1 MPYLRQ
7 SHNVKPVRW
16 GSEAD
21 VQYAIAKNSEK
32 IYGVDPDS
40 NVLTM
45 PLFFGFPCLDFS
57 GKQNHGTPY
66 GGVAYHSG
74 SLDFDGTDDYVG
86 VGSGV
91 PTSLKMGTGSFTV
104 SAWVTIDAY
113 TTTGGRIVA
122 VGTNVKRYELRE
134 TLTVTDKRIYLTID
148 DDTTKTDLFLT
159 ASNLDDSNR
168 HYIVGVRDRASDL
181 LRIYIDGI
189 QKVSGADNTNNS
201 IDEDTAA
208 CIGRLSEADA
218 FFDGLIADTR
228 INNIAL
234 TVEQIALFY
243 ARKWD
248 LYRRVGRTYYSV
260 AAASG
265 FQPAWAR
272 NSNIILQPG
281 VYS

>member
-74 SLDFDGTDDYVG
+74 SLNFDGVDDYVG
-86 VGSGV
+86 ATDKNSLDIVDDLTLSVWIKTTDNNTLRGIIGKDTD
-91 PTSLKMGTGSFTV
+91 TSLNICPYTLYYNSGEVRFLMGQGTSFALAETNTV
-104 SAWVTIDAY
+104 ENNGTWKH
-113 TTTGGRIVA
+113 IVA
-122 VGTNVKRYELRE
+122 
-134 TLTVTDKRIYLTID
+134 TI
-148 DDTTKTDLFLT
+148 
-159 ASNLDDSNR
+159 
-168 HYIVGVRDRASDL
+168 
-181 LRIYIDGI
+181 
-189 QKVSGADNTNNS
+189 DNTNILKIYINS
-201 IDEDTAA
+201 VQTGTTPTFSGTRQSNNNELWIGKMPLYNGVLSALIDEV
-208 CIGRLSEADA
+208 
-218 FFDGLIADTR
+218 R
-228 INNIAL
+228 INNIVL
-234 TVEQIALFY
+234 TAEQNALFY

-260 AAASG
+260 AAAPSIYIPRIMI
-265 FQPAWAR
+265 F
-272 NSNIILQPG
+272 
-281 VYS
+281 